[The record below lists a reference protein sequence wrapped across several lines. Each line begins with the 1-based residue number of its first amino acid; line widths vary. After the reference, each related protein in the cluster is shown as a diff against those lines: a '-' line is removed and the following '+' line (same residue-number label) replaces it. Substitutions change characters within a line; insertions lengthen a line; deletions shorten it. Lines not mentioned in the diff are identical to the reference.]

1 MKKIN
6 VVIPMAG
13 LGSRFSKEGYDK
25 PKPFIDVLGKPMIE
39 RVIENLRIDNA
50 TYILIARKEHIE
62 SEKETIKELEKKY
75 NIIWVGIDQVT
86 EGAICTVLHTR
97 KYINNDIPLLLA
109 NCDQIVDTDIQLYLK
124 DCFDKNAD
132 GSILTFKD
140 EERNPKWSFVKIDDN
155 ERVTEVKEKEAI
167 SEFATVGL
175 YFFSKGKY
183 CVDNAIDMIVRNDRV
198 NNEFYT
204 CPIYNYAI
212 NDDRKITH
220 YLIDSKKMYGIGTP
234 DDLDTFLKLNPLN
247 Y

>member
-1 MKKIN
+1 MKIN

-13 LGSRFSKEGYDK
+13 LGSRFSKQGYTK

-39 RVIENLRIDNA
+39 RVIENLKVPDA

-62 SEKETIKELEKKY
+62 AEKETVNKLQEDY
-75 NIIWVGIDQVT
+75 NIIFVPIDQVT
-86 EGAICTVLHTR
+86 EGAICTVLYTR
-97 KYINNDIPLLLA
+97 ELINNDVPLLLA
-109 NCDQIVDTDIQLYLK
+109 NCDQIVDMDIQAYLD
-124 DCFDKNAD
+124 DCFQKNAD
-132 GSILTFKD
+132 GSILTFED
-140 EERNPKWSFVKIDDN
+140 DERNPKWSFAKVDSNDW
-155 ERVTEVKEKEAI
+155 VTEVKEKEAI

-183 CVDNAIDMIVRNDRV
+183 CVDYAVDMIVRNDRV

-212 NDDRKITH
+212 KDGKKITH
-220 YLIDSKKMYGIGTP
+220 YLIDSSKMYGIGIP
-234 DDLDTFLKLNPLN
+234 DDLNSFLSINPLN